1 MRVGKYPDKC
11 GPIEYI
17 NQTPYQIVARYPITR
32 VLDAQGV
39 KEWLGC
45 DTVFKYNRLN
55 LFIFCNEIETIEY
68 QEIRII

>member
-1 MRVGKYPDKC
+1 M
-11 GPIEYI
+11 
-17 NQTPYQIVARYPITR
+17 
-32 VLDAQGV
+32 LQGV

-45 DTVFKYNRLN
+45 DTVFKSNRLN